1 MKALINRFLAHPRVV
16 MAVAVLIPGLLWGDT
31 LLLTARRWGQPFK
44 GFLEDGAQPNMVSY
58 TSRYTGAGWQAG
70 LRGHDVI
77 VAVNGQPWSELQGVL
92 RAVGVGGTVVYT
104 VLRGSQTLTIS
115 VPVRP
120 FDFYA
125 IAQALPASFLFSAA
139 LVILGLLVY
148 RHNPDGYLNRLILL
162 YNCAWAV
169 SNWTGNDW
177 YFGRQTL
184 SPYLG
189 WPSGA
194 LACGAGWTLFWSFP
208 ADAARRRF
216 LQRTHLIGAF
226 WLFWGFVA
234 ISESVLM
241 VLGMRYQ
248 SPQMW
253 SLFGRVDW
261 IAFRASL
268 GSLIVKPVPL
278 LLMSLS
284 KDAPEL
290 LRRQA
295 RTLLLGVTPGLAAFY
310 LINVL
315 PYSNW
320 YISPIYGAW
329 SYILVLLYPLTVAY
343 TVLRYQA
350 FDMRVVIRRGLVYS
364 ILTAGLSAIFLVLSM
379 AMGNAFQS
387 WTGQQTF
394 LAAVLPA
401 LVVAVMF
408 RPAQTRVQTAVDRL
422 FFRHEYE
429 VRQTLTGFSRGLS
442 TLRDQ
447 DEVTRLVLDT
457 VTQTLG
463 AEQATFWL
471 LDAEHKAYRLAAQT
485 PEASPGAEGLGEL
498 PAESEIP
505 FTLFTERRA
514 LMLAPSDTSPQAV
527 ELHNLGAVLAVPL
540 IAEQR
545 LLLGFLTLGTKRSG
559 LLYTDDDLDL
569 LATLAQ
575 SATLALENARLH
587 EERLAILRQ
596 QLAQVTAAQE
606 EERQRIAREL
616 HDGVG
621 PALASLNLRLRTAA
635 KSAQPNPA
643 AAEELKELAELTQA
657 NIQDIRRLI
666 YDLRPAVLD
675 ELGLVAALREYVD
688 RYEQEQGLQVKLS
701 LPEGKERLP
710 APLETTLFRVI
721 QEALTNAARHAKAR
735 HVEIALDWGAAQVT
749 LRIADDGQG
758 FDLRAADAR
767 AKGGQHLGL
776 WSMRERIE
784 QLGGRLDIQSHPGA
798 STTIQA
804 TIPLAEGKT

>member
-1 MKALINRFLAHPRVV
+1 MRALINRFLAHPRVV
-16 MAVAVLIPGLLWGDT
+16 MAVAVLIPGILWADT
-31 LLLTARRWGQPFK
+31 FLFQLRRWGQPYE
-44 GFLEDGAQPNMVSY
+44 GFLADVWGTVNCLSKY
-58 TSRYTGAGWQAG
+58 NGNGWQAG
-70 LRGHDVI
+70 LRCKDV
-77 VAVNGQPWSELQGVL
+77 VLAANGQPFGQLKTVLQQ
-92 RAVGVGGTVVYT
+92 AGVGGTVVYT
-104 VLRGSQTLTIS
+104 VLRGSQTLEI
-115 VPVRP
+115 PVLLRP
-120 FDFYA
+120 FDLSA
-125 IAQALPASFLFSAA
+125 IAELTLASGLFSLILLIVG
-139 LVILGLLVY
+139 LVVY
-148 RHNPDGYLNRLILL
+148 RHEPDGHLNRLILL
-162 YNCAWAV
+162 YNCLWATYMWSRV
-169 SNWTGNDW
+169 GDTQN
-177 YFGRQTL
+177 RQVL
-184 SPYLG
+184 AIYVI
-189 WPSGA
+189 WFVVA
-194 LACGAGWTLFWSFP
+194 LVTAAGWTFWWSYG

-216 LQRTHLIGAF
+216 LARTHLIWIF
-226 WLFWGFVA
+226 WAVT
-234 ISESVLM
+234 V
-241 VLGMRYQ
+241 
-248 SPQMW
+248 PW
-253 SLFGRVDW
+253 SLALCTVLFLYVRYSRPDLVSLY
-261 IAFRASL
+261 FRLAPP
-268 GSLIVKPVPL
+268 GQSLIFATIILKSAPL
-278 LLMSLS
+278 L
-284 KDAPEL
+284 EIG
-290 LRRQA
+290 LRRSSPRPLRQQA
-295 RTLLLGVTPGLAAFY
+295 WMLLLGFNIGYGTWQLMTERPADNLYPPPA
-310 LINVL
+310 N
-315 PYSNW
+315 
-320 YISPIYGAW
+320 GAW
-329 SYILVLLYPLTVAY
+329 GIIILLMYPLSMAY
-343 TVLRYQA
+343 AVLRYQL
-350 FDMRVVIRRGLVYS
+350 FDMRVVIRKGLVYS
-364 ILTAGLSAIFLVLSM
+364 ILTAGLTAIFLVLSM
-379 AMGNAFQS
+379 AIGSAFQS

-408 RPAQTRVQTAVDRL
+408 RPAQTRVQTLVDQT

-485 PEASPGAEGLGEL
+485 PEASPGAEGLREL

-587 EERLAILRQ
+587 EERLAILRE

-643 AAEELKELAELTQA
+643 AAEELKELADLTQA

-675 ELGLVAALREYVD
+675 ELGLVAALREYVQ

-758 FDLRAADAR
+758 FDQRAADAR